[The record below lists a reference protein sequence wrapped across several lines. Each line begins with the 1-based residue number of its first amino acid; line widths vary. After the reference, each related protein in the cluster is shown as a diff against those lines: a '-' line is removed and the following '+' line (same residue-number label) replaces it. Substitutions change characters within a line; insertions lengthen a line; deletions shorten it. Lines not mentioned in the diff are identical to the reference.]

1 VKLSHEASLTTKPE
15 TLCAS
20 SAFSAVVLLFIP
32 GSSFV
37 YVKTTAETQ
46 RTQRRRGEFLRKNK
60 DSKDLRKTLWSS
72 SLRYLRIP
80 NIEEVD

>member
-1 VKLSHEASLTTKPE
+1 
-15 TLCAS
+15 
-20 SAFSAVVLLFIP
+20 VVLLFIP

-46 RTQRRRGEFLRKNK
+46 RTQRRRREFLGKNK

>member
-1 VKLSHEASLTTKPE
+1 V
-15 TLCAS
+15 
-20 SAFSAVVLLFIP
+20 SAVVLLFIP
-32 GSSFV
+32 GSSFA
-37 YVKTTAETQ
+37 YVKTTGETQ
-46 RTQRRRGEFLRKNK
+46 RTQRRRREFLGKNK